1 MKQNLFLLALFLI
14 MIASGC
20 KRDSEPVAEAAVTVA
35 PTATETPTAQPT
47 SPPTAVAT
55 ATATSTP
62 EPTATPT
69 LEPTV
74 ETVTETAVAAPALPT
89 AIATDDGKVT
99 LDGKELLD
107 IATEAP
113 GCFTDIPAEIAYAPT
128 NAYFLVIP
136 ACIEGDNQLFLFRA
150 DGSGKQQI
158 TGPWD
163 YLNMLNFTWAED
175 GLSFTYER
183 LNSCCLSPENI
194 PADAPPVGLVQVDV
208 LTGEK
213 ALIATPTPR
222 P

>member
-1 MKQNLFLLALFLI
+1 MNRNLIILLLFVT
-14 MIASGC
+14 MAIASC
-20 KRDSEPVAEAAVTVA
+20 SPDYESVADTAVTGPSV
-35 PTATETPTAQPT
+35 ATETAQPT
-47 SPPTAVAT
+47 ETAV

-62 EPTATPT
+62 EPTA
-69 LEPTV
+69 EI
-74 ETVTETAVAAPALPT
+74 VTAMAVAAPTIPT
-89 AIATDDGKVT
+89 AVATDDGKVT

-128 NAYFLVIP
+128 NEYFLVIP
-136 ACIEGDNQLFLFRA
+136 ACIEQDNQLFLFRA
-150 DGSGKQQI
+150 DGTGKQQI

-163 YLNMLNFTWAED
+163 YLNVLNFTWADD

-183 LNSCCLSPENI
+183 LNSCCLSPEDI
-194 PADAPPVGLVQVDV
+194 PADAPAVGLVQVDV

-213 ALIATPTPR
+213 MLIATPTPR